1 MLPVHSA
8 IPITRLIILALL
20 LLPCNQASSSQGWLK
35 DEQIIMGTLVR
46 VELAHENDESGRAAI
61 AAAMEEMRRID
72 RLMSP
77 YREDSELSRVN
88 REAAGKPVPIGQD
101 MVEVIDR
108 ARKFSEMTN
117 GAFDITFASVGYLYD
132 YAGKRLPSDKEIRQ
146 RLPAINYRH
155 INLDRARRTL
165 HFARPGVRIDLGGI
179 AKGYAVDNAIA
190 ILRARGVT
198 HALVTAGGDS
208 RLLGDRAG
216 RPWRIGI
223 RDPRNRDGTVTV
235 LPLVNAAIS
244 TSGDYERYF
253 ERDGVR
259 HHHILNPRTG
269 KSATGMRSVSIVG
282 PDAMTTDG
290 LSTSVFV
297 MGMERGL
304 RLVESLPGIEAVLI
318 DDRGIMHITSGLRES
333 MRGELPAG
341 RATRH
346 SGSD

>member
-1 MLPVHSA
+1 MRPVHSA
-8 IPITRLIILALL
+8 IPITRLIFLALL
-20 LLPCNQASSSQGWLK
+20 LLPCNQVSSSQGWLK

-46 VELAHENDESGRAAI
+46 VELAHENDESGRVAM

-108 ARKFSEMTN
+108 ALKFSEMTN

-155 INLDRARRTL
+155 INLDRAHRTL

-190 ILRARGVT
+190 ILRARGVK

-208 RLLGDRAG
+208 RVLGDRAG

-235 LPLVNAAIS
+235 LPLINAAIS
-244 TSGDYERYF
+244 TSGDYEQYF

-269 KSATGMRSVSIVG
+269 KSAAGMHSVSIVG

-304 RLVESLPGIEAVLI
+304 SLVESLPGIEAVLI
-318 DDRGIMHITSGLRES
+318 DDQGKMHITSGLRES
-333 MRGELPAG
+333 MRSELPAG
-341 RATRH
+341 RATRR